1 MKVIT
6 AAVSLA
12 LRRVPLAGMP
22 PFAALPPAEIANV
35 PCATGKCGGIDAG
48 DGGDVQQFYGAAG
61 SDVTADAISVEAE
74 TFRRIGDGYQGY
86 LLADRRGAVQSV
98 QHRVHADAR
107 AIRWKIS
114 QTQID
119 QESSPSECEH
129 QGWILR
135 EVRTTTAD
143 ALSAQCGRIIPSREL
158 PQKFVSF
165 FAVGL
170 VLRCADS
177 RLLSGYHRPAWAPP
191 ST

>member
-6 AAVSLA
+6 APVSLA
-12 LRRVPLAGMP
+12 VRRVPLACMP
-22 PFAALPPAEIANV
+22 PFAALPPAEIANA
-35 PCATGKCGGIDAG
+35 PCATGKRGGIDAG

-61 SDVTADAISVEAE
+61 SGVTADAISVEAE
-74 TFRRIGDGYQGY
+74 TFRQISDGHQGY
-86 LLADRRGAVQSV
+86 LLADRRGAAQSV
-98 QHRVHADAR
+98 QHRVHADLS

-114 QTQID
+114 QAQID
-119 QESSPSECEH
+119 QERSPSQGEH

-177 RLLSGYHRPAWAPP
+177 RLLGGYHRPAWAPP

>member
-1 MKVIT
+1 VKVIT

-12 LRRVPLAGMP
+12 VRRVPAACMP
-22 PFAALPPAEIANV
+22 PFSALPQAEIANV

-61 SDVTADAISVEAE
+61 SGVTADAIGVEEE

-98 QHRVHADAR
+98 EHRVHADAS
-107 AIRWKIS
+107 AIRWKIL

-119 QESSPSECEH
+119 QERSPSQCEH

-170 VLRCADS
+170 VLRWADS